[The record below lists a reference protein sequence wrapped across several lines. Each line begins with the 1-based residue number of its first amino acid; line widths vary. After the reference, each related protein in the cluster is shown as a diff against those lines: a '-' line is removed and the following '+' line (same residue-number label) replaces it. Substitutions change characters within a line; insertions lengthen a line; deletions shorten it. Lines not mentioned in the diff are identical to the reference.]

1 MSVAIIT
8 GATSGIGK
16 AFAWRFARAGHNV
29 VLVARHEDSLA
40 ALAQE
45 IEQYTGVDAQILPA
59 DLSLEK
65 GIRTVCERIDDT
77 ANPCAVLVHAAGFAL
92 GTAFIDNNAAYEQ
105 AGLKVMV
112 EATMR
117 LNYHAAQVMRKQGH
131 GAIINLSSMAARMD
145 AGTYSAHKAWVLS
158 FSLALAD
165 ELRAHNIRVLAV
177 TPGSV
182 KTAFFDYAGNS
193 ANAIPAFFW
202 VSADH
207 VVDAALRAL
216 AQGRTQVTPGILQS
230 ITMAAMKIAPSVVV
244 RTISHGGTIPH
255 L

>member
-16 AFAWRFARAGHNV
+16 AFAWRFARAGHDV

-40 ALAQE
+40 VLAQE
-45 IEQYTGVDAQILPA
+45 IEQYTEVNAQILPA
-59 DLSLEK
+59 DLSLEQ
-65 GIRTVCERIDDT
+65 GIRTVCERIDDMT
-77 ANPCAVLVHAAGFAL
+77 NPCAVLVHAAGFAL
-92 GTAFIDNNAAYEQ
+92 GTEFTTNIEAREQ
-105 AGLKVMV
+105 DGLRVMV

-117 LNYHAAQVMRKQGH
+117 LNYHAAQSMQKRGA

-165 ELRAHNIRVLAV
+165 ELRADNIRVLAV
-177 TPGSV
+177 TPGPV

-193 ANAIPAFFW
+193 ANAMPAFFW
-202 VSADH
+202 VSADQI
-207 VVDAALRAL
+207 VDAALHAL
-216 AQGRTQVTPGILQS
+216 AQGKAQVTPGILQS
-230 ITMAAMKIAPSVVV
+230 ITMAAMKIVPSVVV
-244 RTISHGGTIPH
+244 RTISRGGAIPH